1 MNEARSLC
9 PPGVHIAGSRPQV
22 VGVLQSTFPDRL
34 PPLELLDG
42 ASLFLD
48 FDGTLVELAERP
60 DGVAVDQRLHAVMH
74 RLLDRLDG
82 RVALISGRP
91 ADQVRTLFGET
102 VLTVVGSHGMEYRF
116 ADGRTAEAE
125 RPVGLSDALAAMHA
139 LAETC
144 PGVLVEDKPLGAAL
158 HYRQVPEREAACQAL
173 AEQLAGAHGLYL
185 QGGKM
190 MVEVRASGGDKG
202 AALHKLMS
210 EPKLASTR
218 PLFMGDDL
226 TDEPGFAAAVALGG
240 AGILVGPARA
250 TSATYRL
257 PDVNAVLSWLE
268 AATGT
273 TA

>member
-1 MNEARSLC
+1 M
-9 PPGVHIAGSRPQV
+9 
-22 VGVLQSTFPDRL
+22 VGVLQRISPDRL
-34 PPLELLDG
+34 PPFDLLDG

-60 DGVAVDQRLHAVMH
+60 DAVAVDLRLHALMQ

-116 ADGRTAEAE
+116 ADGRAAEAE
-125 RPVGLSDALAAMHA
+125 RPAGLPAALAAMHA
-139 LAETC
+139 LAATC

-158 HYRQVPEREAACQAL
+158 HFRSVPDQETACQTL
-173 AEQLAGAHGLYL
+173 AEQLAAEHGLYL

-190 MVEVRASGGDKG
+190 MVEVRAAGGDKG

-226 TDEPGFAAAVALGG
+226 TDEPGFAAAEALGG
-240 AGILVGPARA
+240 AGILVGRARP
-250 TSATYRL
+250 SAARYRL
-257 PDVNAVLSWLE
+257 DDVGAVLSWLE
-268 AATGT
+268 AATGQ